1 MLPYIFKRV
10 LYFIPTCFFI
20 SLIIFFLSKA
30 AGEYLRCES
39 DPNGPDLEICKA
51 EAREK
56 GYDKPIFY
64 ITFSTTAHP
73 DTLYKVFREER
84 RNALTGLIGQ
94 YGNWPQIN
102 HYYQQLLQ
110 LEDELS
116 RLGET
121 VSSNGLT
128 TMQKAV
134 GQLVVKSKDKA
145 ISSQLKKLEK
155 AAQAP
160 SLTQLAPKIAAL
172 TDTYTQIKAEATPQ
186 LLWIPAINW
195 YGFDNQYHFWITNF
209 LKGDFGISHSN
220 YQPVADVIL
229 DKLPWTLYINIPAI
243 IIAYLL
249 SVPLG
254 VYSAVNKGS
263 KVDKFISGSLLL
275 LYSLPVFWV
284 GTMLVN
290 FFTTPEYGMK
300 VFPSIN
306 FSASDSMGENI
317 ARLMLP
323 IACVTYGALAFMTRQ
338 VRSSMIETLQADYIR
353 TARAKGLPERSVVW
367 KHAFKNALFPLITL
381 FGSVFPAAF
390 AGSVIVEIIF
400 NITGMGWLLLKS
412 IQSTDWPVVYAILM
426 ISAVLTMIGLL
437 IADILY
443 VVADP
448 RVRLGKK

>member
-1 MLPYIFKRV
+1 MLPYIFKRI
-10 LYFIPTCFFI
+10 LYFVPTFFFI

-39 DPNGPDLEICKA
+39 APNGPELEVCKA

-64 ITFSTTAHP
+64 FTFSTTAHP

-84 RNALTGLIGQ
+84 RNALTGLVGQ

-102 HYYQQLLQ
+102 QYYQELLQ
-110 LEDELS
+110 LEKELS
-116 RLGET
+116 HLGET
-121 VSSNGLT
+121 VSSKGLT
-128 TMQKAV
+128 SMQKAV
-134 GQLVVKSKDKA
+134 SQMVVKSKDKA

-155 AAQAP
+155 EVQGASLAQLTPRIA
-160 SLTQLAPKIAAL
+160 SLTKA
-172 TDTYTQIKAEATPQ
+172 YTSVKEQATPH
-186 LLWIPAINW
+186 LLWFPSINW

-209 LKGDFGISHSN
+209 LTGDFGISHSN

-249 SVPLG
+249 SIPLG

-300 VFPSIN
+300 IFPSIN

-317 ARLMLP
+317 ARLILP

-338 VRSSMIETLQADYIR
+338 VRSSMIETLQADFIR
-353 TARAKGLPERSVVW
+353 TARAKGLPEKNVVW

-390 AGSVIVEIIF
+390 SGSVIVEIIF